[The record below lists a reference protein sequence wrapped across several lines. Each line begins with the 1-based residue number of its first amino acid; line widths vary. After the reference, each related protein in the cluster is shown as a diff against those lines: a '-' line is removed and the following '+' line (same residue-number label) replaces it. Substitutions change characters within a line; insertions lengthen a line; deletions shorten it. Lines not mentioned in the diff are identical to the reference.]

1 MEIIEEIRALKQRR
15 NALILAHYYVDGQIQ
30 AVADYVGDSYFLSKK
45 AAETDCDLIVF
56 CGVRFMAESAK
67 LLNPGKTVLLPD
79 ASADCP
85 MAHMAG
91 VREIEEMREIHPDL
105 AVVCYINST
114 AEIKA
119 HSDVCVTSSN
129 AVKVVS
135 ALPNS
140 TIYFIPDGNLARHVA
155 EKVPEKR
162 FLYGHGHCPVHQ
174 AVTAGDVR
182 AAKVRHPQ
190 AQVLVHPECPKEVV
204 DLSDYAG
211 STAGIIEYAGKSQAE
226 EFIIGTEIGVMYEL
240 ERRNPGKRFYPVK
253 DGMICPDMKLNSLQN
268 LLAALKDEKNAVN
281 LSKEQ
286 MENALPPLKRMHEIA
301 Q

>member
-226 EFIIGTEIGVMYEL
+226 EFIIGTEIGVIYEL

-268 LLAALKDEKNAVN
+268 LLAALKDGKNAVN

>member
-45 AAETDCDLIVF
+45 AAETDSDLIVF

-140 TIYFIPDGNLARHVA
+140 TIYFIPDGNLARHLA

-268 LLAALKDEKNAVN
+268 LLAALKDGKNAVN

>member
-140 TIYFIPDGNLARHVA
+140 TIYFIPDCNLARHVA

-268 LLAALKDEKNAVN
+268 LLAALKDGKNAVN

>member
-155 EKVPEKR
+155 GKVPEKR

-268 LLAALKDEKNAVN
+268 LLAALKDGKNAVN

>member
-1 MEIIEEIRALKQRR
+1 MEIVEEIRALKKKR
-15 NALILAHYYVDGQIQ
+15 NALILAHYYVDGPIQ

-79 ASADCP
+79 ERADCP
-85 MAHMAG
+85 MAHMSSAQ
-91 VREIEEMREIHPDL
+91 EIEEMRARHADL

-155 EKVPEKR
+155 EQVPEKK
-162 FLYGHGHCPVHQ
+162 FVYGHGCCPVHQ
-174 AVTAGDVR
+174 AVRAQDVR
-182 AAKVRHPQ
+182 AAKALHPM
-190 AQVLVHPECPKEVV
+190 AQVLVHPECLKEVV
-204 DLSDYAG
+204 ELSDYAG
-211 STAGIIEYAGKSQAE
+211 STAGIIEYAEKSACQ
-226 EFIIGTEIGVMYEL
+226 EFIIGTELGVMFEL
-240 ERRNPGKRFYPVK
+240 ERRNPDKRFYPVK
-253 DGMICPDMKLNSLQN
+253 EDMICQDMKLNSLNN
-268 LLAALKDEKNAVN
+268 LLSALREGENSVT
-281 LSKEQ
+281 LSEEQ
-286 MENALPPLKRMHEIA
+286 MEKALPPLRRMHEIA
-301 Q
+301 R

>member
-162 FLYGHGHCPVHQ
+162 FLYGHGYCPVHQ

-268 LLAALKDEKNAVN
+268 LLAALKDGKNAVN

>member
-79 ASADCP
+79 AGADCP

-91 VREIEEMREIHPDL
+91 VREIEEMRETHPDL

-140 TIYFIPDGNLARHVA
+140 TIYFIPDGNLARYVA

-174 AVTAGDVR
+174 AVTEGDVR
-182 AAKVRHPQ
+182 AAKARHPQ

-204 DLSDYAG
+204 ELSDYAG

-268 LLAALKDEKNAVN
+268 LLAALKDGKNAVT
-281 LSKEQ
+281 LSEERMK
-286 MENALPPLKRMHEIA
+286 NALPPLKRMHEIA

>member
-67 LLNPGKTVLLPD
+67 LLNPEKTVLLPD
-79 ASADCP
+79 AGADCP

-91 VREIEEMREIHPDL
+91 VREIEEMRETHPDL

-140 TIYFIPDGNLARHVA
+140 TIYFIPDGNLARYVA

-162 FLYGHGHCPVHQ
+162 FLYGRGHCPVHQ

-182 AAKVRHPQ
+182 AAKARHPQ

-204 DLSDYAG
+204 ELSDYAG

-268 LLAALKDEKNAVN
+268 LLAALKDGKNAVT
-281 LSKEQ
+281 LSEERMK
-286 MENALPPLKRMHEIA
+286 NALPPLKRMHEIA

>member
-211 STAGIIEYAGKSQAE
+211 STAGIIEYAGKSQTE

-268 LLAALKDEKNAVN
+268 LLAALKDGKNAVN

>member
-268 LLAALKDEKNAVN
+268 LLAALKDGKNAVN

>member
-79 ASADCP
+79 AGADCP

-268 LLAALKDEKNAVN
+268 LLAALKDGKNAVN

>member
-79 ASADCP
+79 AGADCP

-91 VREIEEMREIHPDL
+91 VREIEEMRETHPDL

-140 TIYFIPDGNLARHVA
+140 TIYFIPDGNLARYVA
-155 EKVPEKR
+155 EKVPGKR

-182 AAKVRHPQ
+182 AAKAGHPQ

-204 DLSDYAG
+204 ELSDYAG

-268 LLAALKDEKNAVN
+268 LLAALKDGKNAVTF
-281 LSKEQ
+281 SEERMK
-286 MENALPPLKRMHEIA
+286 NALPPLKRMHEIA

>member
-174 AVTAGDVR
+174 AVTAGNVR

-268 LLAALKDEKNAVN
+268 LLAALKDGKNAVN

>member
-240 ERRNPGKRFYPVK
+240 ERRNPGNRFYPVK
-253 DGMICPDMKLNSLQN
+253 DGMICPYMKLNSLQN
-268 LLAALKDEKNAVN
+268 LLAALKDRKNAVN

>member
-135 ALPNS
+135 TLPNS

-268 LLAALKDEKNAVN
+268 LLAALKDGKNAVN